1 MDLSWI
7 VGAIAMAVLVA
18 WYISYGAARLDR
30 LHTRVEGALSV
41 LDAQLVRRAEATLEL
56 ANCGA
61 LDPASALILAGAA
74 TDSLEADT
82 TDQRSREAIE
92 SDLTQALELALG
104 NEALRGL
111 RADRLVGAQTS
122 QGLIAKGQLQGLGQ
136 VALDGFTGP
145 LVRGVRLERVG
156 GRAGQ
161 DQGAGRVERAAVGEL
176 ESGFGPADQL
186 SVQHAER
193 ALNPGV
199 QPVEPGGAVRDVPGD
214 QHRHRDRA
222 DDPAEVH
229 HVPPGFLPLRRNRA
243 HRESDPPEAL
253 TMEAPNTT
261 VS

>member
-1 MDLSWI
+1 MDFSWI

-104 NEALRGL
+104 TETLRGL
-111 RADRLVGAQTS
+111 RADEAVGAPV
-122 QGLIAKGQLQGLGQ
+122 LGR
-136 VALDGFTGP
+136 VAAANQRVELARRFLNDAVTD
-145 LVRGVRLERVG
+145 VRRVRRKPGVRLLRL
-156 GRAGQ
+156 AG
-161 DQGAGRVERAAVGEL
+161 
-176 ESGFGPADQL
+176 
-186 SVQHAER
+186 HAE
-193 ALNPGV
+193 LP
-199 QPVEPGGAVRDVPGD
+199 QTFEI
-214 QHRHRDRA
+214 
-222 DDPAEVH
+222 DDE
-229 HVPPGFLPLRRNRA
+229 LPMLARG
-243 HRESDPPEAL
+243 L
-253 TMEAPNTT
+253 
-261 VS
+261 